1 MNIEQSSNKFT
12 LHDDKKP
19 DLNDTR
25 GKAVLPQAMQLLGE
39 EDGRKI
45 SLKAQN
51 TPQDAYFA
59 FILLRHLRIR
69 DIRIKVIDYLYN
81 LFITSSVNII
91 IITYA
96 VFKGSLFCIGSQLY
110 LISMRTYY

>member
-69 DIRIKVIDYLYN
+69 DIRIKVIDYYYAYTLPVQSIYYQFYEYN
-81 LFITSSVNII
+81 YHHLCCV
-91 IITYA
+91 
-96 VFKGSLFCIGSQLY
+96 
-110 LISMRTYY
+110 

>member
-69 DIRIKVIDYLYN
+69 DIRIKVIDYYSLPVQSIYYQFCEYN
-81 LFITSSVNII
+81 YHHLCCV
-91 IITYA
+91 
-96 VFKGSLFCIGSQLY
+96 
-110 LISMRTYY
+110 